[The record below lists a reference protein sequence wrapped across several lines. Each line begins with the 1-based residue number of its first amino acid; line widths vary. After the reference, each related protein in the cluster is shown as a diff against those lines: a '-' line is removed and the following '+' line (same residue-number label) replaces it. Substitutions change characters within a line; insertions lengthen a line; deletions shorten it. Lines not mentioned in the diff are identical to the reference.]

1 MILDL
6 TYIQKTALQNSKSH
20 SGMIKPPPPKEV
32 DFQDELK
39 KRRKILP
46 DKNNVISL

>member
-32 DFQDELK
+32 DFQDELNFV
-39 KRRKILP
+39 P
-46 DKNNVISL
+46 VIQGESLF